1 MSGLK
6 GKKPSTLIL
15 MIKYRQWVKIEVKGG
30 GSGGAGGGG
39 GGGGKEDEEEE
50 ERLVKNIRVEL
61 QSSGISVLRSG
72 GEGDVDGDNLI
83 CNQGHC

>member
-1 MSGLK
+1 
-6 GKKPSTLIL
+6 

-39 GGGGKEDEEEE
+39 GGGKEEEE

>member
-15 MIKYRQWVKIEVKGG
+15 MIRYRQWVKIEVKGG

-39 GGGGKEDEEEE
+39 GGGGKEE

-72 GEGDVDGDNLI
+72 GEGDVDGGNLI

>member
-1 MSGLK
+1 
-6 GKKPSTLIL
+6 

-30 GSGGAGGGG
+30 GSGGAGGGS
-39 GGGGKEDEEEE
+39 GGGGKEE
-50 ERLVKNIRVEL
+50 ERLVKNIRVDL

-72 GEGDVDGDNLI
+72 GEGDVDGGNLI

>member
-1 MSGLK
+1 
-6 GKKPSTLIL
+6 
-15 MIKYRQWVKIEVKGG
+15 MIRYRQWVKIEVKGG

-39 GGGGKEDEEEE
+39 GKEE